1 MSSPE
6 SGTGCVIV
14 RLEGEVA
21 SNPALGER
29 VTVSHTPDHSACV
42 NSRGTVVGAFSLN
55 DLEPS
60 SSFDPSEHAE
70 LIAADLDSRRAGPV
84 VEISVDYFDT
94 VELKMFWSATTF
106 VMFALQ
112 PLRLSMRVQDPTLD
126 PEGNLVLLLSQ
137 FDRTPVDAATVRNQL
152 LETGFQ
158 VGEIDTPPPW

>member
-14 RLEGEVA
+14 RLEGKAA

-29 VTVSHTPDHSACV
+29 VAVSHTPDHSARID
-42 NSRGTVVGAFSLN
+42 SFGTVVGAFSLN

-70 LIAADLDSRRAGPV
+70 LIAADFDSRRAGPI
-84 VEISVDYFDT
+84 VEISFDGFGT
-94 VELKMFWSATTF
+94 VALKMFWSAATI

-112 PLRLSMRVQDPTLD
+112 PLRLSLRLQDPTLD
-126 PEGNLVLLLSQ
+126 ADGNLVMLLSR

-158 VGEIDTPPPW
+158 VGEVDTPPPW